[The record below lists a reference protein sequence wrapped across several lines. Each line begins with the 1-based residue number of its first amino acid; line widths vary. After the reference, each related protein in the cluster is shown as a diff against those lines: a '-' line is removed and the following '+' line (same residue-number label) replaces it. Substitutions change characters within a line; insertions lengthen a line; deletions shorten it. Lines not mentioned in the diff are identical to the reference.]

1 MQAMCR
7 SINARA
13 SLISYSILA
22 LSLCVPC
29 AAVTNQN
36 NVPPSTTFPVRFI
49 HSVDAKKARP
59 GDRVIAKTMQ
69 VVNLPNGQQL
79 PKGSLVLGHVVEVR
93 PLPSRESQNEQPKRS
108 SISIHFDQILSGAK
122 TLPVNLSVRAL
133 ANAPQSEIHYQ
144 WLPHRSRSKNFAQSI
159 ASYEATYPHALDE
172 TDRPGNMV
180 LISGDEFSPLDKTI
194 RDIDGEVIGYN
205 REQGVFAKLPEAVD
219 IATDMRL
226 ECAGTDSEQSLAIV
240 SPSVCG
246 TYGLGNVSML
256 HTGRSGSGTFTLES
270 PDHSVKLYAGS
281 AALLQETQ
289 VH

>member
-13 SLISYSILA
+13 SIISYSIFA

-69 VVNLPNGQQL
+69 VVNLPTGQQL
-79 PKGSLVLGHVVEVR
+79 PKGSLVLGHVVDVR
-93 PLPSRESQNEQPKRS
+93 PLPTRESQNEQPKRS

-133 ANAPQSEIHYQ
+133 AN
-144 WLPHRSRSKNFAQSI
+144 SI
-159 ASYEATYPHALDE
+159 ASYEATYPHSLDE

-180 LISGDEFSPLDKTI
+180 LIGGDEFSPLDKTI

-205 REQGVFAKLPEAVD
+205 RKQGVSAKLPKVVD
-219 IATDMRL
+219 IVTDMRL
-226 ECAGTDSEQSLAIV
+226 ECAGTDSEQSLAIF
-240 SPSVCG
+240 SPSACG
-246 TYGLGNVSML
+246 TYGLGNVSMP
-256 HTGRSGSGTFTLES
+256 HTGRSGSGTFSLES